1 MLAFLT
7 EMMYWGVAAFFSVL
21 FLWQLIAT
29 LLGGIGGTEH
39 IEAGGTDVH
48 ADMGAADHD
57 VGGHDAAGHDVG
69 GHDVGGHG
77 GHEAGT
83 AVESVAT
90 FKLLSV
96 RSVTAFGL
104 LFGWAGVLYSRGTGP
119 GPNRTLLYSVL
130 WGVVGMLIVS
140 AIFYFL
146 MRMTETGTRRL
157 ATALGQPATVYMDI
171 PAGGA
176 GQVRVM
182 ISGAVSFVSA
192 RVAGGEAL
200 KAGAPVVVNR
210 IIGPNTVEVE
220 KT

>member
-21 FLWQLIAT
+21 FLWQLLST

-48 ADMGAADHD
+48 ADLGAAGHD
-57 VGGHDAAGHDVG
+57 VGGHDAAGHP
-69 GHDVGGHG
+69 
-77 GHEAGT
+77 GHEPGT

-104 LFGWAGVLYSRGTGP
+104 LFGWAGVLYLRSGIGQNP
-119 GPNRTLLYSVL
+119 TLLYSVL

-176 GQVRVM
+176 GQIRVM
-182 ISGAVSFVSA
+182 ISGAVSFISA
-192 RVAGGEAL
+192 RAAGGEAL
-200 KAGAPVVVNR
+200 KAGTAVVVKR
-210 IIGPNTVEVE
+210 LIGPNTVEVE
-220 KT
+220 KAQP

>member
-57 VGGHDAAGHDVG
+57 VGGHEVAGHDVA
-69 GHDVGGHG
+69 GHA

-96 RSVTAFGL
+96 RSITAFGL
-104 LFGWAGVLYSRGTGP
+104 LFGWAGVLYLRTGTGQ
-119 GPNRTLLYSVL
+119 NTTLLYSVL

-200 KAGAPVVVNR
+200 KAGAPVIVNR
-210 IIGPNTVEVE
+210 IIGPNMVEVE
-220 KT
+220 VGQA

>member
-7 EMMYWGVAAFFSVL
+7 EMMYWGVAAFFSAL
-21 FLWQLIAT
+21 FLWQLLST

-48 ADMGAADHD
+48 ADLGAAGHDVAGHD
-57 VGGHDAAGHDVG
+57 VGGHDAAGH
-69 GHDVGGHG
+69 
-77 GHEAGT
+77 EPGT

-104 LFGWAGVLYSRGTGP
+104 LFGWAGVLYLRSGIGQNP
-119 GPNRTLLYSVL
+119 TLLYSVL

-176 GQVRVM
+176 GQIRVM

-192 RVAGGEAL
+192 RAAGGEAL
-200 KAGAPVVVNR
+200 KAGAPVVVKR
-210 IIGPNTVEVE
+210 LIGPNTVEVE
-220 KT
+220 KAQP